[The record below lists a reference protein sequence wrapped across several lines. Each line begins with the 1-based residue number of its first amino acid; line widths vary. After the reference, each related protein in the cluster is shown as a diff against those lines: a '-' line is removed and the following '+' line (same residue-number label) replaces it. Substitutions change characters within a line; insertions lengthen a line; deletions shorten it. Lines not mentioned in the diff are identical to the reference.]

1 MILVVVY
8 TACILFIAKIIVFS
22 DEEMRITKEKISE
35 LQKCYI
41 DISTRAAEHMSSN
54 VTVRNLRYSV
64 LCLPPNL
71 KKEYKKFVKE
81 AKPDLKEA
89 DTVDDIFY
97 VVGEHNDYLR
107 YSLLK
112 HLIELYGSDQLKKEM
127 EDYVAVVFAFRMET
141 RLELF
146 SKVCDDHPDKING
159 TFSKMVTKHEKD
171 WATATLED
179 VERFRV
185 EFCRELSLY
194 NFSLNLLRVSHGCV
208 EITWSVPQSLVAYI
222 QKSIKPTSL
231 AMKEHHVIS
240 LTIDGFIAYDST
252 TGSLSL
258 YVSYTSLFIV
268 CLLYFTI

>member
-1 MILVVVY
+1 MKL
-8 TACILFIAKIIVFS
+8 
-22 DEEMRITKEKISE
+22 TKEKISQ

-41 DISTRAAEHMSSN
+41 DISARAAEHMSSN

-71 KKEYKKFVKE
+71 KNEYKKFVKE
-81 AKPDLKEA
+81 AKADIKEA

-127 EDYVAVVFAFRMET
+127 EDYVAVVKAFRKKT
-141 RLELF
+141 RLEVF
-146 SKVCDDHPDKING
+146 SKVYDDKPQKVNG
-159 TFSKMVTKHEKD
+159 MFSTIVTKHKKD

-179 VERFRV
+179 VECFRSDV
-185 EFCRELSLY
+185 CCELSLY
-194 NFSLNLLRVSHGCV
+194 DFSLNLLRVSRGCV
-208 EITWSVPQSLVAYI
+208 EITWRVPRSLVAYI
-222 QKSIKPTSL
+222 QKSIKPSSL
-231 AMKEHHVIS
+231 AMREHHVTS

-258 YVSYTSLFIV
+258 YYILYTSLFIM
-268 CLLYFTI
+268 CLLYLPI

>member
-1 MILVVVY
+1 MKL
-8 TACILFIAKIIVFS
+8 
-22 DEEMRITKEKISE
+22 TKEKISE
-35 LQKCYI
+35 LQRCYI

-71 KKEYKKFVKE
+71 KNEYKKFVKD
-81 AKPDLKEA
+81 AKADIKEA

-112 HLIELYGSDQLKKEM
+112 YLIELYGNEKLKHEIA
-127 EDYVAVVFAFRMET
+127 DYAIAVKTFREKTKLEVFSEI
-141 RLELF
+141 
-146 SKVCDDHPDKING
+146 CDDQPDKING
-159 TFSKMVTKHEKD
+159 RFSKMVTKHDKD

-179 VERFRV
+179 VERFRI

-194 NFSLNLLRVSHGCV
+194 NFSLNLLRVSRGCV
-208 EITWSVPQSLVAYI
+208 EITWHVPRSLVAYI
-222 QKSIKPTSL
+222 QKSIKPSSL
-231 AMKEHHVIS
+231 AIKEHHVTS

-258 YVSYTSLFIV
+258 YTIHLIVYYVSNIYLPI
-268 CLLYFTI
+268 

>member
-1 MILVVVY
+1 MKL
-8 TACILFIAKIIVFS
+8 
-22 DEEMRITKEKISE
+22 TKENISE

-41 DISTRAAEHMSSN
+41 DISARAAEHMSSN
-54 VTVRNLRYSV
+54 ITVRNLRYSV
-64 LCLPPNL
+64 LCLPSNL

-81 AKPDLKEA
+81 AKADIKEA

-112 HLIELYGSDQLKKEM
+112 YLIELYGSDQLKKEM
-127 EDYVAVVFAFRMET
+127 EHYVAVVIAFRKET
-141 RLELF
+141 RLEVF
-146 SKVCDDHPDKING
+146 SEICDDQPDKING
-159 TFSKMVTKHEKD
+159 RFSKMVTKHVKD

-179 VERFRV
+179 VERFRI

-194 NFSLNLLRVSHGCV
+194 NFSLNLLRVSRGCV
-208 EITWSVPQSLVAYI
+208 EITWHVPRSLVAYI
-222 QKSIKPTSL
+222 QKSIKPSSL
-231 AMKEHHVIS
+231 AMKEHHVTS

-258 YVSYTSLFIV
+258 YILYTSLFIM
-268 CLLYFTI
+268 CLFISSHAYSHAE